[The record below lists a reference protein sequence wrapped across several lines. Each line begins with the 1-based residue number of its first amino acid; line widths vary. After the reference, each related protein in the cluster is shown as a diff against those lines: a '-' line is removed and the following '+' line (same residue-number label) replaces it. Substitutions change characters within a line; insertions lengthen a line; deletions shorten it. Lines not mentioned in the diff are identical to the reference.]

1 MRQDWMRLFLCGGES
16 VTSRLALQDSQAK
29 REQCGSSL
37 NGQLKSELRTWL
49 ENSIENLIIEAAT
62 TGSNVNISCV
72 KALLISREVLTERMA
87 ILKNKKYEIEVMDKI
102 YAFQNNEE
110 EFCKK

>member
-1 MRQDWMRLFLCGGES
+1 MNSKLVEINKQ
-16 VTSRLALQDSQAK
+16 
-29 REQCGSSL
+29 L
-37 NGQLKSELRTWL
+37 NTLENMITNV